1 MRKVSPEEEQSISLY
16 RNHNISEWREK
27 CLILSESEKQAV
39 LHDLQEGIDSPL
51 VELVKMPFPKFA
63 EVYYR
68 RFEGA
73 KKYLEIPDFGYKLYI
88 MRDSSL
94 RMINAIIKN
103 PKATRYSLEKES
115 HISFSSYNLGEIREL
130 LETPLEQ
137 IPRIDGSSIIK
148 TNYELK
154 LIYIMQYI
162 DKEEAE
168 MLRLSGFTFYKN
180 GEYRGFDLEGK
191 LNSLNECARL
201 IICRTLGLYGGY
213 KKSSTEISSE
223 INISK
228 ERILKLLNFVLPS
241 FSKST
246 GVLRNKI
253 GYIDKPYENEE
264 TREYSNREYRD
275 LDLNLQIMYIYEN
288 LLSDE
293 ERKILS
299 TRSNKEMRIY
309 IAKKYIYDTNEQV
322 ARNLVVIPEQVASID
337 TDGEKKM

>member
-1 MRKVSPEEEQSISLY
+1 MKKVSPEEEQSILLY

-27 CLILSESEKQAV
+27 CLILSDTEKQAI
-39 LHDLQEGIDSPL
+39 LHDLEEGIDSPL

-63 EVYYR
+63 EIYYR

-73 KKYLEIPDFGYKLYI
+73 KKYLDIPGFGYKLYI

-94 RMINAIIKN
+94 KMINAIIKN
-103 PKATRYSLEKES
+103 PKATCDSLVKKLHTSYDSKET
-115 HISFSSYNLGEIREL
+115 IEL

-137 IPRIDGSSIIK
+137 ISKLNCSNRSKTSYEIK
-148 TNYELK
+148 LA
-154 LIYIMQYI
+154 YIMQYI

-168 MLRLSGFTFYKN
+168 RLKLSGFTFYKN

-191 LNSLNECARL
+191 LDSLNECVRI

-213 KKSSTEISSE
+213 KKSGSE
-223 INISK
+223 IAT
-228 ERILKLLNFVLPS
+228 ELKIPSGKVNTLINYVLPS

-246 GVLRNKI
+246 GELRNKI
-253 GYIDKPYENEE
+253 GYIDRPYESGES
-264 TREYSNREYRD
+264 REYSNREYRD
-275 LDLNLQIMYIYEN
+275 LDLNLQIMFIYEN
-288 LLSDE
+288 MLSE
-293 ERKILS
+293 EEKKILS

-322 ARNLVVIPEQVASID
+322 ARNLTVIPEQVASID
-337 TDGEKKM
+337 TDGEKRI